1 MLLARFH
8 VNIILFQSHEVE
20 LPLARRDPRSV
31 HLLNVLR
38 RRPGDTFDCGL
49 LNGPRGRGTL
59 VAVGD
64 DGLTLAFAWGEKPP
78 PLPPL
83 HLLIGLPRPQTA
95 RDILRDTTSLGIAT
109 AHFVRTDSGEASY
122 ASSTLWK
129 SDAWRMC
136 VINGAVQAFCTQLP
150 EVRHGRTFLEG
161 LGDLPAGGLRLALDN
176 YEATAGLADCPLT
189 GAPPACLAIG
199 AERGWS
205 APERDQLRANG
216 FTLVHLGSRVLR
228 TETACVA
235 AVALLKARL
244 GWL

>member
-1 MLLARFH
+1 M
-8 VNIILFQSHEVE
+8 NIILFHPHEVE

-31 HLLNVLR
+31 HLLDVLR

-64 DGLTLAFAWGEKPP
+64 ESLTLAFAWGEAPP
-78 PLPPL
+78 SLPPL
-83 HLLIGLPRPQTA
+83 HLLVGLPRPQTA
-95 RDILRDTTSLGIAT
+95 RDILRDATSLGLAA
-109 AHFVRTDSGEASY
+109 AHFVRTESGEASY
-122 ASSTLWK
+122 AGSTLWK
-129 SDAWRMC
+129 TGAWRTC
-136 VINGAVQAFCTQLP
+136 LVNGAAQAFCTQLP
-150 EVRHGRTFLEG
+150 EITHGRTFREG
-161 LGDLPAGGLRLALDN
+161 LDSLPAGGLRLALDN
-176 YEATAGLADCPLT
+176 YEATAGLADCLLA

-205 APERDQLRANG
+205 ARERELLRAHG
-216 FTLVHLGSRVLR
+216 FTLVHVGSRVLR

-235 AVALLKARL
+235 AITLLKARL